1 LTVVDDSV
9 VAKLIQI
16 WIYFNIHF
24 AIAFTQS
31 PVNPIKVQNKGNEV
45 TAVMHNRERIPT
57 FVALSLFF
65 LPVCAPI
72 AWAQTPLKPVD
83 APQGATIVYGVMDGA
98 HTQAAAIGKM
108 LRDVHNS
115 CGEKPQIGKVFKVR
129 GTNSNAVFFTVV
141 NHPRGNRQVAGL
153 VIAAQSGPHL
163 VEAALVADDASRF
176 DSTVNPM
183 LQRLFNAW
191 HPGGEAAS
199 GSSASGS
206 AGGGH
211 SAGPATLHRVAA
223 SDNTASVGVPDG
235 WQAKGKEGTMMIS
248 GPHGEEVGL
257 DLVRMAVDSGAYGR
271 PNNAGKIVYPYN
283 ADLTRAFPDIF
294 QQYWRLNGAN
304 PTGLRIDHAEPMP
317 GSPGERCV
325 HATGHVTLIA
335 NFPQEMN
342 ALLCTGARLST
353 GSYLVMLS
361 VVFIPTTVA
370 DQERATAGAI
380 LASFEVN
387 QAVLQGQVAAMSA
400 PLIGVIHQ
408 IGKDAAARAAATDK
422 ANQAQH
428 EAWNADQDIKA
439 RNSQGFS
446 NYLLDQT
453 VIQDNKLDAHGTV
466 WNSTANAMVKADP
479 NRFEIVDTPN
489 YWKGIDY

>member
-1 LTVVDDSV
+1 M
-9 VAKLIQI
+9 
-16 WIYFNIHF
+16 
-24 AIAFTQS
+24 
-31 PVNPIKVQNKGNEV
+31 QNKG
-45 TAVMHNRERIPT
+45 RIFT
-57 FVALSLFF
+57 FLVLSLFF
-65 LPVCAPI
+65 LPVCAQI
-72 AWAQTPLKPVD
+72 GWAQTPLKSAN
-83 APQGATIVYGVMDGA
+83 APQGGKIFYGVMDGA

-108 LRDVHNS
+108 LRIMHNN
-115 CGEKPQIGKVFKVR
+115 CGEKPQVGKVFRVR

-141 NHPRGNRQVAGL
+141 NHPGGNKQLAGM
-153 VIAAQSGPHL
+153 VIAAQSGSQR
-163 VEAALVADDASRF
+163 VEAALVLDEASRF

-183 LQRLFNAW
+183 IQQLLSEW
-191 HPGGEAAS
+191 HPGEEAT
-199 GSSASGS
+199 SGS
-206 AGGGH
+206 AGSGH

-257 DLVRMAVDSGAYGR
+257 DLVRRAVDSGAYGQR
-271 PNNAGKIVYPYN
+271 QLQGAGNIVCPYN
-283 ADLTRAFPDIF
+283 VDLTRAFPNIF

-304 PTGLRIDHAEPMP
+304 PTGLQIDHAELTP
-317 GSPGERCV
+317 GSPGLRCV
-325 HATGHVTLIA
+325 HATGHVTLVA

-342 ALLCTGARLST
+342 AVLCTGARLST

-361 VVFIPTTVA
+361 VAFIPTTLA

-380 LASFEVN
+380 LASFQVN
-387 QAVLQGQVAAMSA
+387 QAALQGQVAAMSA
-400 PLIGVIHQ
+400 PMIGVIHQ
-408 IGKDAAARAAATDK
+408 IGRDATARYEANDRATT
-422 ANQAQH
+422 AQH
-428 EAWNADQDIKA
+428 RAFDADQDIKA

-466 WNSTANAMVKADP
+466 WNSTANALVKADP